1 MKTITL
7 CLLVVVSA
15 TCLLT
20 TRANSIESR
29 ESDLDYEFDFESE
42 LEDLLDELDND
53 NDYMD
58 VEAQGFI
65 KTCRKILRKALK
77 TVRGTNCI
85 IKEVADILSS
95 CTNYVDAI
103 DDCGTAIPKD
113 VAKIVDS
120 VKQIIKICDD
130 IIHLHSKL
138 CAKDESDDGSII
150 KNSSKCFWKLFKAS
164 MKLTRKINKTL
175 KLIAKLPSDTS
186 SCFVSATN
194 NVTASFNSFL
204 PNINVCIESM

>member
-1 MKTITL
+1 
-7 CLLVVVSA
+7 
-15 TCLLT
+15 
-20 TRANSIESR
+20 
-29 ESDLDYEFDFESE
+29 LDYEFDLESE

-53 NDYMD
+53 NEYMD

-85 IKEVADILSS
+85 IKEVASILSS

-113 VAKIVDS
+113 VAKIVVS

-150 KNSSKCFWKLFKAS
+150 KNTSKCFWELFKA
-164 MKLTRKINKTL
+164 LIRL
-175 KLIAKLPSDTS
+175 K
-186 SCFVSATN
+186 
-194 NVTASFNSFL
+194 
-204 PNINVCIESM
+204 